1 MGRVAGA
8 VDFGV
13 GWESRREVLADG
25 FTGESGGVAVLAEV
39 GQEDVAEVFGG
50 DFGDELGGGLV
61 GEVAVAGEDALFDGP
76 GAFGVVLEEG
86 FVVVGFDHEGV
97 DALDG
102 VDDLARGVAE
112 VREDAEGG
120 IGGGDDEPYGVGGV
134 VRDGEG
140 LDAEFGDLKG

>member
-1 MGRVAGA
+1 M
-8 VDFGV
+8 
-13 GWESRREVLADG
+13 
-25 FTGESGGVAVLAEV
+25 

-50 DFGDELGGGLV
+50 DFGDELRGGLV
-61 GEVAVAGEDALFDGP
+61 GEVPVAGEDALFDGP

-120 IGGGDDEPYGVGGV
+120 VGGGDDESYGVSGV
-134 VRDGEG
+134 VGDGEG
-140 LDAEFGDLKG
+140 LDAEFGDFKG

>member
-1 MGRVAGA
+1 MAGA
-8 VDFGV
+8 VDFG
-13 GWESRREVLADG
+13 GGYSACADLTSDG
-25 FTGESGGVAVLAEV
+25 FAGEGGGVAVLAEV

-76 GAFGVVLEEG
+76 GAFGVILEEG

-102 VDDLARGVAE
+102 VYDLARGVAE

-120 IGGGDDEPYGVGGV
+120 IGRGDDESHGVGGV

-140 LDAEFGDLKG
+140 LDSEFGDLKG